1 MNINILKY
9 YLLISGMFI
18 MVSGCHHIP
27 SEDSDILLPNI
38 ILIMS
43 DDQGHGDLGFH
54 GNPDIK
60 TPVLDSLA
68 AVSARFT
75 QFYVSPVCAPTRA
88 SLMTGRYSIRTGVYD
103 TYNGG
108 AIMSADELTIAEYLK
123 TKGYICGV
131 FGKWHLGDSYPFR
144 PQDQG
149 FDYTFVHSGG
159 GIGQPGDFYDNYIRP
174 SDSYFD
180 PVIMKNGK
188 KIKTTGYCSD
198 VFTDEMLKF
207 IDTNKSHPFFA
218 YLAFNAPHTPLLVP
232 EKYYTMYENLE
243 IIPDRYPFPDH
254 FPSMTLNDIEDARK
268 VYGMVSNIDDN
279 LGKIL
284 AKLTISGLTANT
296 LLIFITD
303 NGPQQNRYVSGLRG
317 RKSTV
322 YEGGIRVPSFW
333 YWPGVIEADKEIN
346 TPSAHF
352 DLVPTII
359 DICGIATSDDNPLDG
374 RSLWPL
380 IRGEKV
386 DWADRS
392 IMYHWTRGFPEPYHN
407 IAVRKGPFKLVGQG
421 DYRMTVHD
429 FELYNLDTDPFESI
443 DISQQNIKKTTEL
456 KKEFD
461 NWYSD
466 VMCDADLKIQRII
479 IGSEFENPV
488 VLNRNDTKGPMAKKW
503 TSPTAIGYWDIY
515 VANSGKYDIKVV
527 FFEKFKNKG
536 IARIMIDHMQ
546 RSILNN
552 DTTSNS
558 MIFKDIILKE
568 GPTMFHA
575 WYEESR
581 ELLAPIFV
589 EIKNNDI

>member
-1 MNINILKY
+1 
-9 YLLISGMFI
+9 
-18 MVSGCHHIP
+18 
-27 SEDSDILLPNI
+27 
-38 ILIMS
+38 MS

-243 IIPDRYPFPDH
+243 IIPDE
-254 FPSMTLNDIEDARK
+254 L
-268 VYGMVSNIDDN
+268 
-279 LGKIL
+279 
-284 AKLTISGLTANT
+284 
-296 LLIFITD
+296 
-303 NGPQQNRYVSGLRG
+303 GPQ
-317 RKSTV
+317 
-322 YEGGIRVPSFW
+322 P
-333 YWPGVIEADKEIN
+333 
-346 TPSAHF
+346 
-352 DLVPTII
+352 
-359 DICGIATSDDNPLDG
+359 
-374 RSLWPL
+374 
-380 IRGEKV
+380 
-386 DWADRS
+386 
-392 IMYHWTRGFPEPYHN
+392 
-407 IAVRKGPFKLVGQG
+407 
-421 DYRMTVHD
+421 
-429 FELYNLDTDPFESI
+429 
-443 DISQQNIKKTTEL
+443 
-456 KKEFD
+456 
-461 NWYSD
+461 
-466 VMCDADLKIQRII
+466 
-479 IGSEFENPV
+479 
-488 VLNRNDTKGPMAKKW
+488 
-503 TSPTAIGYWDIY
+503 
-515 VANSGKYDIKVV
+515 
-527 FFEKFKNKG
+527 
-536 IARIMIDHMQ
+536 
-546 RSILNN
+546 
-552 DTTSNS
+552 
-558 MIFKDIILKE
+558 
-568 GPTMFHA
+568 
-575 WYEESR
+575 
-581 ELLAPIFV
+581 
-589 EIKNNDI
+589 